1 MLSRVQYLAKEE
13 KKFIKKI
20 EKTRD
25 DALRINDIK
34 QKKIS
39 DLQNKIKVEQ
49 SGQNVL
55 NQRVDNAKELREQR
69 QA

>member
-20 EKTRD
+20 EKTRF
-25 DALRINDIK
+25 DALKINDIK
-34 QKKIS
+34 QKKIF
-39 DLQNKIKVEQ
+39 DLQNRIKVEQ
-49 SGQNVL
+49 SGQDVL